1 MKREHVNRV
10 EDEKGTLTE
19 QKMQR
24 EHVNLAEDERNVNR
38 EENAKGTC

>member
-1 MKREHVNRV
+1 MKREHVNLA